1 MSDSKP
7 CLLIFFLNTKSS
19 KAQINGSQC
28 SLRRFDLSG
37 IDTADG
43 VKKKPGNKKHGES
56 CEVHSH
62 ISMLNF
68 SVTKLFFQCLFLHC
82 SSR

>member
-68 SVTKLFFQCLFLHC
+68 SNSDKIILSVSV
-82 SSR
+82 SSLQ